1 MLIYKNYFKNKKII
15 ITGHTGF
22 KGSWL
27 TFCLHLLGSKI
38 LGISKNYPTNPC
50 HFRDLNIKK
59 DIKNE
64 ICDISNLK
72 QLKKI
77 FKKFKPDYVFHLA
90 AQAIVS
96 KSFKDPI
103 STFNSNTVGT
113 LNVLESLREV
123 KKCKAVIITSDK
135 SYKNLEINRG
145 YSEDDI
151 LGGNDPYSGS
161 KGATELIINSY
172 FKSFFVNK
180 KNTRIAIARAGNVIG
195 GGDWSTD
202 RIIPDCVR
210 SWYNNKE
217 IIIRSPKSTR
227 PWQHVLDAIRGY
239 LILIIKLNDKKIHG
253 EAFNFGPDNRQNKS
267 VLDLVKEIK
276 KNWEGVNWKIKKD
289 TTLTNKESN
298 LLKLNSNKAKKIL
311 KWYPVLNFEKSV
323 KFTANWYKQYNY
335 SRKANTKILSKEN
348 IIAYNRLLKG
358 TFK

>member
-1 MLIYKNYFKNKKII
+1 MFIYKNYFKNKKII

-27 TFCLHLLGSKI
+27 TFCLHLLGSNI

-59 DIKNE
+59 NIKNE
-64 ICDISNLK
+64 VCDITNLK
-72 QLKKI
+72 KLKKI
-77 FKKFKPDYVFHLA
+77 FKKFQPDYVFHLA

-103 STFNSNTVGT
+103 STFNSNTIGT
-113 LNVLESLREV
+113 LNVLESLRAV

-135 SYKNLEINRG
+135 SYKNLEIKRG

-161 KGATELIINSY
+161 KGAAELIINSY
-172 FKSFFVNK
+172 LKSFFVNK
-180 KNTRIAIARAGNVIG
+180 KNIRIAIARAGNVIG

-202 RIIPDCVR
+202 RIIPDCVK
-210 SWYNNKE
+210 SWYKNKK
-217 IIIRSPKSTR
+217 ITIRSPKSTR

-239 LILIIKLNDKKIHG
+239 LILAIKLNDKKIHG
-253 EAFNFGPDNRQNKS
+253 EAFNFGPDNKQNKN

-276 KNWEGVNWKIKKD
+276 KNWQGVDWKIKQDIK
-289 TTLTNKESN
+289 LKNKESN
-298 LLKLNSNKAKKIL
+298 LLKLNSYKAKKIL
-311 KWYPVLNFEKSV
+311 NWYPVLNFKNSI
-323 KFTANWYKQYNY
+323 KFTANWYKQYNIVG
-335 SRKANTKILSKEN
+335 KANIKTISREN
-348 IIAYNRLLKG
+348 IISYNKLLK
-358 TFK
+358 KDI

>member
-1 MLIYKNYFKNKKII
+1 MFIYKNYFKNKKII

-59 DIKNE
+59 NIKNE
-64 ICDISNLK
+64 ICDITNLK
-72 QLKKI
+72 KLKKI
-77 FKKFKPDYVFHLA
+77 FKKFQPDYVFHLA

-103 STFNSNTVGT
+103 STFNSNTIGT
-113 LNVLESLREV
+113 LNVLESLRAV

-135 SYKNLEINRG
+135 SYKNLEIKRG

-161 KGATELIINSY
+161 KGAAELVINSY
-172 FKSFFVNK
+172 LKSFFVNK
-180 KNTRIAIARAGNVIG
+180 KNIRIGIARAGNVIG

-202 RIIPDCVR
+202 RIIPDCVK
-210 SWYNNKE
+210 SWYKNKK
-217 IIIRSPKSTR
+217 ITIRSPKSTR

-239 LILIIKLNDKKIHG
+239 LILAIRLNDKKIHG
-253 EAFNFGPDNRQNKS
+253 EAFNFGPDNKQNKN

-276 KNWEGVNWKIKKD
+276 KNWQGVEWKIKQDIK
-289 TTLTNKESN
+289 LKNKESN
-298 LLKLNSNKAKKIL
+298 LLKLNSHKAKKIL
-311 KWYPVLNFEKSV
+311 NWYPVLNFKNSI
-323 KFTANWYKQYNY
+323 KFTTNWYKKYNIVG
-335 SRKANTKILSKEN
+335 KANIKIISIEN
-348 IIAYNRLLKG
+348 IISYNKLLK
-358 TFK
+358 KNN

>member
-1 MLIYKNYFKNKKII
+1 MFIYKNYFKNKEII

-59 DIKNE
+59 NIKNE
-64 ICDISNLK
+64 VCDITNLK
-72 QLKKI
+72 KLKKI
-77 FKKFKPDYVFHLA
+77 FKKFQPDYVFHLA

-103 STFNSNTVGT
+103 STFNTNTIGT

-135 SYKNLEINRG
+135 SYKNLEIKRG

-151 LGGNDPYSGS
+151 LGGNDPYSAS
-161 KGATELIINSY
+161 KGAAELIINSY
-172 FKSFFVNK
+172 LKSFFFYNK
-180 KNTRIAIARAGNVIG
+180 NIRIAIARAGNVIG

-202 RIIPDCVR
+202 RIIPDCVK
-210 SWYNNKE
+210 SWYKNKK

-239 LILIIKLNDKKIHG
+239 LILAIKLNDKKIHG
-253 EAFNFGPDNRQNKS
+253 EAFNFGPDNKQNKN

-276 KNWEGVNWKIKKD
+276 KNWQGVDWKIKKN
-289 TTLTNKESN
+289 TKLKNKESN

-311 KWYPVLNFEKSV
+311 KWYPVLNFENSI

-335 SRKANTKILSKEN
+335 TQKANTKLISKEN
-348 IIAYNRLLKG
+348 IIEYNKLLKKE
-358 TFK
+358 T